1 MSKIQLKWTENYIDM
16 DRMVLLPDLM
26 PSFDGG
32 NISTVLS
39 ITTFSA
45 DELLAR
51 NKTACEIFIIENILD
66 IKLIEN
72 LDAENIYFNWNSL
85 KRMCNRVFVRVVATI
100 INYRYQLWTVM
111 NTQVKFNSST
121 LTMTTGFN
129 LQPFS

>member
-1 MSKIQLKWTENYIDM
+1 
-16 DRMVLLPDLM
+16 MVLLPDLM

-72 LDAENIYFNWNSL
+72 LDAENIYFN
-85 KRMCNRVFVRVVATI
+85 
-100 INYRYQLWTVM
+100 
-111 NTQVKFNSST
+111 
-121 LTMTTGFN
+121 
-129 LQPFS
+129 

>member
-1 MSKIQLKWTENYIDM
+1 MSEIELKWTENYID
-16 DRMVLLPDLM
+16 MVLLPDLM

-39 ITTFSA
+39 TTTFSA

-72 LDAENIYFNWNSL
+72 LDAENIYFNWNRL

-111 NTQVKFNSST
+111 NTQVKLNSMQS
-121 LTMTTGFN
+121 
-129 LQPFS
+129 